1 MRPSPL
7 RSLRLLQPLLRNA
20 ALRGAARLAGIL
32 MLAAGVVLA
41 VAAPSSAADIAAAL
55 HKANLY
61 IEVSRSTERARDSW
75 ERYASWVNMK
85 TGPTGKERYIS
96 YGLYDVPDVAGL
108 LAEVGKGAELEPK
121 TPALDAALQS
131 YMQAYEALA
140 PVLNEASQYY
150 ERGAYREDALARGKA
165 LHTKVVPLAET
176 FLAKREDM
184 LRELRPFVRAVEQQE
199 VADIEAREG
208 RSRAWQAA
216 HVLHTANRVIDTFP
230 KTRPTPINSDTLD
243 EMMSNLGPDTPGETF
258 DQIIAGVVPPKGVII
273 DMARFDAALKDYA
286 DAVETFDR
294 FAAEKPEDLEDLKDK
309 PRELLAA
316 LRQLQQPLQQNKGHD
331 FEGSGPLVGQVVNA
345 YFDLMN
351 EGNGIAGSRLRF
363 LE

>member
-1 MRPSPL
+1 MRTSPL
-7 RSLRLLQPLLRNA
+7 RSIRLLQSLLQFATRSA
-20 ALRGAARLAGIL
+20 GVLMLVAGSALALARPGAAADVE
-32 MLAAGVVLA
+32 AA
-41 VAAPSSAADIAAAL
+41 IQ
-55 HKANLY
+55 KANLY

-96 YGLYDVPDVAGL
+96 YGLYDVPDAGDL
-108 LAEVGKGAELEPK
+108 LAEVRKGADLEPK

-131 YMQAYEALA
+131 YMQTYEALA

-150 ERGAYREDALARGKA
+150 DRAAYREDGMARGKA
-165 LHTKVVPLAET
+165 LHGTMVPLAEA

-184 LRELRPFVRAVEQQE
+184 LRELRPFVRGVAQQE

-216 HVLHTANRVIDTFP
+216 NVLHTANRVIDTFP
-230 KTRPTPINSDTLD
+230 KTRPTPISSDMLD

-273 DMARFDAALKDYA
+273 DMAQFDAALNDYA
-286 DAVETFDR
+286 DAVAAFDR
-294 FAAEKPEDLEDLKDK
+294 FAAEKPDDVGDLRPK
-309 PRELLAA
+309 PGELLAA
-316 LRQLQQPLQQNKGHD
+316 LRQLQLPLQQNKGHD
-331 FEGSGPLVGQVVNA
+331 FEGSGPLVGQVVNT

-351 EGNGIAGSRLRF
+351 EANGIAGSRLRF

>member
-1 MRPSPL
+1 MRTSPL
-7 RSLRLLQPLLRNA
+7 RSARRLPPLFQIA
-20 ALRGAARLAGIL
+20 ALRVAARFAGIL
-32 MLAAGVVLA
+32 MLAAGSALAGVVPCA
-41 VAAPSSAADIAAAL
+41 AADIAASL

-75 ERYASWVNMK
+75 ERYVSWVNVK

-108 LAEVGKGAELEPK
+108 LAEVRKGAELEPK
-121 TPALDAALQS
+121 TPALDAALQN

-150 ERGAYREDALARGKA
+150 ERSAYREDAMARGKA
-165 LHTKVVPLAET
+165 LHEKMVPLAEV
-176 FLAKREDM
+176 FLAKREEM
-184 LRELRPFVRAVEQQE
+184 LRELRPFVREVEKQE

-216 HVLHTANRVIDTFP
+216 NVLHTANRVIDTFP
-230 KTRPTPINSDTLD
+230 KTRPAPISSDMLD
-243 EMMSNLGPDTPGETF
+243 EMMSNLGPDTLGETF
-258 DQIIAGVVPPKGVII
+258 DQIIAGVVPPKGVVI
-273 DMARFDAALKDYA
+273 DMTRFDAALKDYA
-286 DAVETFDR
+286 DAVAVFDR
-294 FAAEKPEDLEDLKDK
+294 FAAEKPADVEDLKDK

-316 LRQLQQPLQQNKGHD
+316 LQQLQQPLQQNNGHD
-331 FEGSGPLVGQVVNA
+331 FEGSGLLVGQVVNM

-351 EGNGIAGSRLRF
+351 EGNGIAGSQLRF